1 MLRLMFI
8 VGDSMKFKKQD
19 EYIHVDGGTG
29 VDNWFIAHVNIIK
42 KRVKDFSICK
52 CKGKYWMIFVYRE
65 NYYSPIK
72 IDYRIMDSKLG
83 IPRYVTTISI
93 ESNTRPKENMLT
105 QFELDHMTEIN
116 KFLEYEPNRGD
127 TLRFFIS
134 LVEYINNFT
143 GGVFSNLLTPLKD
156 IINGEYERYK
166 AGLPR
171 QIPYDL
177 TYT

>member
-1 MLRLMFI
+1 M
-8 VGDSMKFKKQD
+8 MKVKKQY
-19 EYIHVDGGTG
+19 EYILIDGGTG
-29 VDNWFIAHVNIIK
+29 IDNWFIARANIIK
-42 KRVKDFSICK
+42 KSIKDFSICK
-52 CKGKYWMIFVYRE
+52 CKGRYWVIFVYRE
-65 NYYSPIK
+65 SYYSPIK
-72 IDYRIMDSKLG
+72 IDYRIMDSKLETT
-83 IPRYVTTISI
+83 PRYVTTISI

-127 TLRFFIS
+127 ALRFFVN
-134 LVEYINNFT
+134 LTEYIDNFT